1 MPKKWLLLIFLAVLL
16 LSFSVMTYQSNRLH
30 LLPLKSLHA
39 VLDRLYDAKTS
50 LKDSLSAPFRRML
63 IRESENIR
71 LRKELARMLQEE
83 QAYHEAV
90 QENKK
95 LRALL
100 ALKEHEPRHV
110 TAARVIGRGTDF
122 WSKTVVLDKGLSDG
136 IQKDMIAITERGI
149 AGKISDVFNSY
160 SHLLLINDINFSA
173 AARLQESRTEG
184 VLSGTGSRRCML
196 KYIPHE
202 DEVKEGEVLITS
214 GLDTLFPQG
223 IPLGYVSKVNKKEA
237 GFFQDIEVIPFVE
250 DTHLEIVVIITKG

>member
-1 MPKKWLLLIFLAVLL
+1 MPKKWLLLILLAILL
-16 LSFSVMTYQSNRLH
+16 LSLSVMTYQSNRQH
-30 LLPLKSLHA
+30 LLPLKPLHA
-39 VLDRLYDAKTS
+39 VLDRLHDAKTS

-71 LRKELARMLQEE
+71 LREELSRTLQEK
-83 QAYHEAV
+83 QGYHEAI
-90 QENKK
+90 QENKR

-136 IQKDMIAITERGI
+136 IQKDMIAVTERGI
-149 AGKISDVFNSY
+149 AGKISDVFTSY

-173 AARLQESRTEG
+173 AARLQESRIEG
-184 VLSGTGSRRCML
+184 ILSGTGSRRCML

-202 DEVKEGEVLITS
+202 NEVKEGEVIITS
-214 GLDTLFPQG
+214 GLDSLFPQG
-223 IPLGYVSKVNKKEA
+223 IPLGYVSKVNEKET

-250 DTHLEIVVIITKG
+250 DTHLEIVGIITKG

>member
-1 MPKKWLLLIFLAVLL
+1 
-16 LSFSVMTYQSNRLH
+16 
-30 LLPLKSLHA
+30 
-39 VLDRLYDAKTS
+39 
-50 LKDSLSAPFRRML
+50 
-63 IRESENIR
+63 
-71 LRKELARMLQEE
+71 MLQEE

-110 TAARVIGRGTDF
+110 TAARVIGRATDF

-184 VLSGTGSRRCML
+184 ILSGTGSRRCML